1 MKTEQINEEIDKI
14 FSNTGEK
21 KCLFS
26 TLQVASFLS
35 KNPKIV
41 ELETALEDMGF
52 KYTLSDDLKF
62 WHCYFRN

>member
-1 MKTEQINEEIDKI
+1 MKIETIKQEIDKV
-14 FSNTGEK
+14 FSNRGDK

-26 TLQVASFLS
+26 TLQVANFLS
-35 KNPKIV
+35 IKPKIV